1 MEADKPFDSTALA
14 DTILRS
20 SDDVHFYVL
29 GAFLCYVSPTFRDM
43 FSLSRGSATDKNEI
57 KDGHPVI
64 PLSEDRET
72 IHYLLSIIHPYI
84 DEPKLD
90 DSRLLYKVW
99 KMAEKYG
106 METVVGKLQKHLLG
120 DQWMKDQPHKVF
132 AIAIIGGWKD
142 GAEKAKQTLA
152 SWPEIPYS
160 ELFEDISG
168 ADYYKLLESRSCHAS
183 PGEGQA
189 DHDEND
195 TSVSAGDNLLV
206 DFTSSAAGTSELFRN
221 SCSKTDII
229 LRTLDGVD
237 FCVSRPFL
245 QLFSSAFDE
254 PFSNA
259 TGESKNGK
267 TVVRV
272 TDDSKALRYFLL
284 ALHKPMDKLP
294 VENPS
299 LIADICM
306 VARKYR
312 MPIVEA
318 RLKEQ
323 LSASSTLVQKPL
335 CVYAIA
341 TALGWGDVAKSA
353 AKNTLNAPVEK
364 AVTSIPELR
373 RITGA
378 DLFRLMDYRIKC
390 TIAACGV
397 LKSSQLHRV
406 YGPDSLASHL
416 IKGGHRNWKSKP
428 TIIPSKGQKSPKV
441 TPQSYG
447 SNDVKKGLDKC
458 PRGSTYTN
466 MFAQA
471 IDVLNSSDETDCWM
485 VSSIAEIFKCCKKVA
500 EAIEQAVD
508 KVVIPPSASP
518 R

>member
-1 MEADKPFDSTALA
+1 MEADKPFDSMALA

-29 GAFLCYVSPTFRDM
+29 GAFLRYVSPTFCDM
-43 FSLSRGSATDKNEI
+43 FSLSRGSATDTNEI
-57 KDGHPVI
+57 KDGYPVI
-64 PLSEDRET
+64 PLPEDRET
-72 IHYLLSIIHPYI
+72 IHYMLSIIHPYI
-84 DEPKLD
+84 EEPKLD
-90 DSRLLYKVW
+90 DSRLLCKVW

-106 METVVGKLQKHLLG
+106 METVVGKLRKHLLG

-132 AIAIIGGWKD
+132 AIAIIGGWRD

-160 ELFEDISG
+160 DLFEDISG
-168 ADYYKLLESRSCHAS
+168 ADYYELFEYRSRRAS
-183 PGEGQA
+183 TEEGQA
-189 DHDEND
+189 EHDNNV
-195 TSVSAGDNLLV
+195 TSISAEDNLLV
-206 DFTSSAAGTSELFRN
+206 DSTHSPSSGVGISELFRN

-259 TGESKNGK
+259 NGESKDGK

-272 TDDSKALRYFLL
+272 ADYSKALRYFLL
-284 ALHKPMDKLP
+284 ALHKPMEKLP

-318 RLKEQ
+318 RLKDQ
-323 LSASSTLVQKPL
+323 LATSSSLVQKPL
-335 CVYAIA
+335 GVYAIA

-353 AKNTLNAPVEK
+353 AKNTINAPLEK
-364 AVTSIPELR
+364 AVTCIPELR
-373 RITGA
+373 LITGA
-378 DLFRLMDYRIKC
+378 DLFNLIDYRIKC
-390 TIAACGV
+390 TKAACRV
-397 LKSSQLHRV
+397 LESSELHQT

-416 IKGGHRNWKSKP
+416 REHRFRNGKLKP
-428 TIIPSKGQKSPKV
+428 TIISCNYTCPEAYSSIGVEKEL
-441 TPQSYG
+441 
-447 SNDVKKGLDKC
+447 NKC

-466 MFAQA
+466 MFARA
-471 IDVLNSSDETDCWM
+471 MDVLSSSLDETHYWS
-485 VSSIAEIFKCCKKVA
+485 VSSVAGLFECCRKVA

-508 KVVIPPSASP
+508 DVVIPPSASP
-518 R
+518 

>member
-1 MEADKPFDSTALA
+1 MEADRPFDSTALA
-14 DTILRS
+14 DAILRS

-29 GAFLCYVSPTFRDM
+29 GAFLRYVSPTFRDM

-57 KDGHPVI
+57 KDGYPVI
-64 PLSEDRET
+64 PLPEDRET
-72 IHYLLSIIHPYI
+72 IHYVLSIIHPYI

-106 METVVGKLQKHLLG
+106 MEMVVGKLQKHLLE
-120 DQWMKDQPHKVF
+120 DQWMKEQPHKVF

-142 GAEKAKQTLA
+142 GAKKAKQMLA
-152 SWPEIPYS
+152 SWEEIPYS
-160 ELFEDISG
+160 ALFEDISG
-168 ADYYKLLESRSCHAS
+168 TDYYELLEYSSRGAS
-183 PGEGQA
+183 PGEGPA
-189 DHDEND
+189 EHDEYN
-195 TSVSAGDNLLV
+195 TSVSAEDNLPV
-206 DFTSSAAGTSELFRN
+206 DSTHSTSSGVGTSELFRN

-229 LRTLDGVD
+229 LRSSDGVD

-254 PFSNA
+254 PFPNA
-259 TGESKNGK
+259 KGESKDGR
-267 TVVRV
+267 TIVRV
-272 TDDSKALRYFLL
+272 TDDSKALRYFLF

-294 VENPS
+294 VENPG

-323 LSASSTLVQKPL
+323 LAASSSVVQKPL

-341 TALGWGDVAKSA
+341 TALGWGDVAKAA

-364 AVTSIPELR
+364 AVTCIPELR

-378 DLFRLMDYRIKC
+378 DLFRLINYRTKC
-390 TIAACGV
+390 TKAAYGV
-397 LKSSQLHRV
+397 LDSSQLHQE
-406 YGPDSLASHL
+406 YGPNRLAFYLRSVHGKRPIFGPVGTYPEAL
-416 IKGGHRNWKSKP
+416 
-428 TIIPSKGQKSPKV
+428 
-441 TPQSYG
+441 G
-447 SNDVKKGLDKC
+447 SNDVEKELDKC
-458 PRGSTYTN
+458 PRGTTYTN
-466 MFAQA
+466 IFAQA
-471 IDVLNSSDETDCWM
+471 FDILNRDGEARYWS
-485 VSSIAEIFKCCKKVA
+485 VSPVAGFFKCCKEVT
-500 EAIEQAVD
+500 EAIERAVD
-508 KVVIPPSASP
+508 EVDILPSASP